1 MMFHLAAFP
10 SVTSPGAPHAC
21 REAPAAPGAVPE
33 TSLTLPHPE
42 DPRHSQEAA
51 LRGAQVPQGLRHG
64 QPRHVVYAVQVEKGM
79 HSLPRL
85 M

>member
-1 MMFHLAAFP
+1 MMFHLAAFA
-10 SVTSPGAPHAC
+10 SVTSPSAPHTC
-21 REAPAAPGAVPE
+21 RAAPAAPGAVAE
-33 TSLTLPHPE
+33 TPLTLPHPE
-42 DPRHSQEAA
+42 DAGHSQKAS